1 MRRRPGIQ
9 GLQKRQAEQG
19 QCKALGDEL
28 ASAQLARM
36 QQQLTAFKNSLQEF
50 AFKHRC
56 VAPSLRPSFLY
67 HQPHRRAVPG
77 LLMVRGLHRG

>member
-19 QCKALGDEL
+19 QYKALGDEV
-28 ASAQLARM
+28 ATAQLARM
-36 QQQLTAFKNSLQEF
+36 QEQLRVFKGMLQEF

-56 VAPSLRPSFLY
+56 ALPNLHPPQRNPSVLPKTGESFPLC
-67 HQPHRRAVPG
+67 
-77 LLMVRGLHRG
+77 